1 MEFKPQLCQCRKC
14 ETKLQSAYPG
24 QFVSCECG
32 DSFVDQ
38 TPLYTRWG
46 GNAVSVQDLILE
58 DLKAISGIGYEED
71 DILEFI
77 AFEFELPPDTTSL
90 QLYQSVNPLLG
101 GSSMK
106 DLVDAKRGYKVIEIL
121 EALKEGYIP

>member
-1 MEFKPQLCQCRKC
+1 MSEFNPILCQCRTC
-14 ETKLQSAYPG
+14 ETKLQSATPG

-38 TPLYTRWG
+38 TPYYSRWG

-58 DLKAISGIGYEED
+58 DLKAISGIGYKED

-77 AFEFELPPDTTSL
+77 VFEFELSPGVTLDI
-90 QLYQSVNPLLG
+90 YQQPHSLLG
-101 GSSMK
+101 GTSMK
-106 DLVDAKRGYKVIEIL
+106 DLVDAKRGHKVIALL
-121 EALKEGYIP
+121 EALKEGYMP